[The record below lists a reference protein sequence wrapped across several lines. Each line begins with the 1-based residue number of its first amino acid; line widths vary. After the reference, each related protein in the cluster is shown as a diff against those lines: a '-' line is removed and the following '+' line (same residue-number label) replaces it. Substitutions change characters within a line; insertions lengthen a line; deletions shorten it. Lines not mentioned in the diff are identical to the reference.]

1 MTLRAATLYTRD
13 MTTTEN
19 PNAMLAPYEHSYHAY
34 PEASTLAPIIASMQ
48 ERGYVGAPVLVM
60 DGMAITG
67 SHRIA
72 AAREL
77 GINVTTLDL
86 SDLTDETSLDIA
98 ARVSESLG
106 YDLDTLDLGRVAFAL
121 HLTAEQV
128 ADYGLELGD
137 VESALC
143 DIRGW

>member
-1 MTLRAATLYTRD
+1 

-34 PEASTLAPIIASMQ
+34 PEDSALAPIIASMQ
-48 ERGYVGAPVLVM
+48 ERGYVGAPVLTM

-98 ARVSESLG
+98 VRVSESLG

-121 HLTAEQV
+121 HLTAE
-128 ADYGLELGD
+128 
-137 VESALC
+137 
-143 DIRGW
+143 